1 MDIFGASFFYSYL
14 RLASREL
21 CTLRRLVNVHA
32 LQVVSRGD
40 ALVVLHVRCHH
51 VLPELGCSRAR
62 FRLGVTLLTV
72 AFVVMFV
79 VRFFFALSESTIP
92 RVEFVVTTV
101 VSILF
106 GKQTSVAMSFL
117 INTV

>member
-1 MDIFGASFFYSYL
+1 M
-14 RLASREL
+14 
-21 CTLRRLVNVHA
+21 
-32 LQVVSRGD
+32 
-40 ALVVLHVRCHH
+40 
-51 VLPELGCSRAR
+51 
-62 FRLGVTLLTV
+62 TLLTV

-92 RVEFVVTTV
+92 RVEFVMTTV